1 MTYFKTKEQLSNHL
15 NKKFGDVTEINE
27 TEKTLIVKAGNYK
40 LEIKKT
46 KVANFD
52 RTMIPVYEF

>member
-1 MTYFKTKEQLSNHL
+1 MTYFTTKKQLTNHL
-15 NKKFGDVTEINE
+15 NKKFGEVKEMFE
-27 TEKTLIVKAGNYK
+27 TEKMLVVKAGSCK

-46 KVANFD
+46 VVANFD